1 MPTLCEYNQNDTKI
15 RNISHE
21 IRNHLSICDMYSQI
35 IKKTLERNGNT
46 NTSVENALECIQ
58 KSLKIIE
65 MNVTDLR
72 ATSDNNV
79 LKIYNLADIVE
90 KGIEL
95 SKAYID
101 EKEINMNCSII
112 STPYIKTDENRLLS
126 CIVNIIKN
134 GIEAIPQKGTISISL
149 YTEKN
154 YAVIEISN
162 NGEMIPYE
170 TQKHLFENG
179 FTTKEYGSGY
189 GLDICKKYINSQ
201 DGDIELLKSDENET
215 TFKITLPVFE

>member
-1 MPTLCEYNQNDTKI
+1 MPTLCEFNQTDTKI

-35 IKKTLERNGNT
+35 IKKTLERNGNI
-46 NTSVENALECIQ
+46 NSSVENALECIQ

-65 MNVTDLR
+65 MNITDLR

-79 LKIYNLADIVE
+79 LKIYNLAEIVE
-90 KGIEL
+90 KGTEL

-101 EKEINMNCSII
+101 EKEININCGII

-134 GIEAIPQKGTISISL
+134 GIEAIPQKGTIAISL
-149 YTEKN
+149 YIEKN

-162 NGEMIPYE
+162 NGKMIPYE
-170 TQKHLFENG
+170 IQKHLFENG

-201 DGDIELLKSDENET
+201 DGDIELVKSDENET
-215 TFKITLPVFE
+215 SFKITLPIIE